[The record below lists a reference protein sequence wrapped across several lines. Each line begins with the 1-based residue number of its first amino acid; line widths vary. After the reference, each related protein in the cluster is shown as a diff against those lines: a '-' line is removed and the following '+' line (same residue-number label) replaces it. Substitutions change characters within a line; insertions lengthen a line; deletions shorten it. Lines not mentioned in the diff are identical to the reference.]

1 MRSVSMESTANA
13 DVVGLGRLVSRSRRI
28 EGDVTPTE
36 VYRDAEAKE
45 DYRAFWSQ
53 RDGKIVLV
61 GLGVAWGARV
71 SGEGR
76 FRQARQWFRDLVA
89 GAEVEG
95 PGTVGTGPLAIGGF
109 RFDVEAVISPE
120 WERFGDGIII
130 APRVCYAWTPD
141 GTWVTENQLFPAY
154 GDGRLVDMGRG
165 LRSNKTVEIKLGERN
180 GWGSTVAGALESVK
194 MGEVEKVVMARRLGV
209 ERKHGVD
216 LAGALNRLVEREE
229 RCSVFAIGLGRETF
243 MGASPE
249 PLVSLSGGRVECI
262 CHAGSAARGAT
273 PEEDRLM
280 GEALLGDA
288 KEQREHYFAARSV
301 ERALR
306 GLCQELTWDSKPKLS
321 KFTNL
326 QHLSTGFRGTNGE
339 GRDILEF
346 VEALHPTPA
355 VAGAPTGRAVELIRE
370 LEGMDRGWYSGPVGW
385 MDHMGRG
392 EFAIAIRSGLAT
404 EDRAYLYGGA
414 GIVEGSDVDREYA
427 ETELK
432 MRGLREAL
440 GLGER

>member
-1 MRSVSMESTANA
+1 MKSVDMDSTANTG
-13 DVVGLGRLVSRSRRI
+13 VVGLGRLVSRSRRI

-53 RDGKIVLV
+53 RDGKIALV
-61 GLGVAWGARV
+61 GLGVAWEVEV

-76 FRQARQWFRDLVA
+76 FRQARRWYRDLVA

-95 PGTVGTGPLAIGGF
+95 PGVAGTGPLAIGGF
-109 RFDVEAVISPE
+109 RFDVEAGTSPE
-120 WERFGDGIII
+120 WERFGDGMMMV
-130 APRVCYAWTPD
+130 PRLCYAWTPY
-141 GTWVTENQLFPAY
+141 GNWITENRLFPAN
-154 GDGRLVDMGRG
+154 GNGWLADMGRWSK
-165 LRSNKTVEIKLGERN
+165 SNKTVEIELGERS
-180 GWGSTVAGALESVK
+180 GWGRSVAGALESVR
-194 MGEVEKVVMARRLGV
+194 MEEVDKVVMARRFGV
-209 ERKHGVD
+209 ERRHDVD

-229 RCSVFAIGLGRETF
+229 LCSVFAIGSGRETF
-243 MGASPE
+243 LGATPE
-249 PLVSLSGGRVECI
+249 PLVSLYGGRVECI

-273 PEEDRLM
+273 PEEDRQI
-280 GEALLGDA
+280 GEALLGDR

-306 GLCQELTWDSKPKLS
+306 GLCQELTWDSEPKLS
-321 KFTNL
+321 KLKNL
-326 QHLSTGFRGTNGE
+326 QHLSTGFRGMNNE

-355 VAGAPTGRAVELIRE
+355 VAGAPTARAVELIRE

-414 GIVEGSDVDREYA
+414 GIVDGSDVQREYA